1 MGKRTVTY
9 SDLSGKELEDPK
21 DTATMTIEF
30 HDKRRGTYCLDITK
44 EEAEEFASKGTKA
57 VPD

>member
-9 SDLSGKELEDPK
+9 SDLSGKELDDPK

-30 HDKRRGTYCLDITK
+30 HDKRRGAYCLDITK
-44 EEAEEFASKGTKA
+44 DEAESFAAKGSKA
-57 VPD
+57 AAE